1 MGLPLIGYGLYGLG
15 SLALRAAA
23 PSAIRLGQRFLP
35 RLIGGG
41 SRAGSKATGTA
52 VGPYLGGG
60 ATSGGGLPA
69 VISGA
74 GTKGSSIFRGSSL
87 GPITTGAT
95 LMSLPYMISDE
106 AEISANQNQKPIIS
120 DEQKKRERED
130 EQRGVP
136 KKDSKDDSDD
146 LSKKINDGEL
156 DDYISKNIGLF
167 EKYLGDGKEKTKAAG
182 FEALTQFGLNLATAR
197 GGNLIDK
204 IASSAKDPLKTFAE
218 IGKAARNRADKI
230 KMAAIETGIQ
240 QREAALDRAETDKP
254 DDVKTL
260 EYFLK
265 IPELKNKPIEEL
277 IRLSKAKATMSDED
291 FKKELILSLSDQIG
305 TGTITSEN
313 LPAVVDSIM
322 TLAGATTGG
331 GTSANTLD
339 QRVQAAKDAGFS
351 DAEIMDGIELYA
363 KENNLN
369 RDELFEKYGY

>member
-1 MGLPLIGYGLYGLG
+1 MALPMIAYGLG
-15 SLALRAAA
+15 SLALRAA
-23 PSAIRLGQRFLP
+23 PSVIRLGSRFLP

-60 ATSGGGLPA
+60 STGLPA
-69 VISGA
+69 VVGGAAKTGSKAKLPLFRMLGIGTAPFAISEV
-74 GTKGSSIFRGSSL
+74 SD
-87 GPITTGAT
+87 
-95 LMSLPYMISDE
+95 LMMKE
-106 AEISANQNQKPIIS
+106 AETSTNQKPIIS
-120 DEQKKRERED
+120 DEQKKRDAED
-130 EQRGVP
+130 EQTGVGQKRKEDAP
-136 KKDSKDDSDD
+136 DD

-156 DDYISKNIGLF
+156 DDYISKNITLF

-204 IASSAKDPLKTFAE
+204 IARSAKDPLKTFAE
-218 IGKAARNRADKI
+218 IGKAAKNRADKI

-313 LPAVVDSIM
+313 LPVVVDSIM
-322 TLAGATTGG
+322 ALAGATSGG
-331 GTSANTLD
+331 GTASGLSMQEQVD
-339 QRVQAAKDAGFS
+339 
-351 DAEIMDGIELYA
+351 LA
-363 KENNLN
+363 KEQGASNDAIRKQLIALGENPA
-369 RDELFEKYGY
+369 DYGF